1 MTQRGNGEG
10 SIYRRADG
18 RWTAAHY
25 VLRPDG
31 TRVRRAV
38 YGKSRKDVADQL
50 STLITK
56 TRAGL
61 PLAVESWTVERFAV
75 HWLTHVAG
83 PRLRP
88 STLSSYRATLR
99 LHILPTLGRVP
110 LRGLTPTHVRTLLAD
125 KAAAGLGVRSVQIIH
140 GTLRTMLS
148 EAVREELIERNVATV
163 VRPPSAHR
171 AEVRPWSTAEA
182 SRFLAVTVNHR
193 LHTLFAVG
201 VALGLRKGELLALR
215 WEDIDL
221 EGGMVHV
228 RQNVQRLPEVGLVF
242 GPPKSDKSRRS
253 IPLPAS
259 SARALR
265 THRARQAAEALAL
278 GPAWV
283 DSGLV
288 FTSRVGSVIEPRNLT
303 RLFDELIAKAGVR
316 RIRFHDVR
324 HTCASLL
331 LAQNVP
337 ARVVMEILG
346 HSQLAMTTDLYS
358 HVMPTALREAADAMD
373 RVFVQ
378 PN

>member
-1 MTQRGNGEG
+1 MNQRANGEG

-18 RWTAAHY
+18 RWTAACY

-31 TRVRRAV
+31 SRVRRAV
-38 YGKSRKDVADQL
+38 YGKTRKDVADRL
-50 STLITK
+50 AVLITK
-56 TRAGL
+56 TKAGL
-61 PLAVESWTVERFAV
+61 PLAVESWTLERFAG
-75 HWLTHVAG
+75 HWLKDVVG

-88 STLSSYRATLR
+88 STLSSYRETLR
-99 LHILPTLGRVP
+99 LHVLPTLGRTN
-110 LRGLTPTHVRTLLAD
+110 LRALTPTHVRTLLANKVAD
-125 KAAAGLGVRSVQIIH
+125 GLGARSIQIVH
-140 GTLRTMLS
+140 STLRTMLS
-148 EAVREELIERNVATV
+148 EAIREELIERNVATV
-163 VRPPSAHR
+163 VRPPSVER
-171 AEVRPWSTAEA
+171 VEVQPWSTEEA
-182 SRFLAVTVNHR
+182 GRLLAASADHR
-193 LHTLFAVG
+193 LHALFAVG

-215 WEDIDL
+215 WDDVDL
-221 EGGMVHV
+221 ESGVLHV
-228 RQNVQRLPEVGLVF
+228 RQNVQRLPEMGLVF
-242 GPPKSDKSRRS
+242 GPPKSRRT
-253 IPLPAS
+253 IPLPAA
-259 SARALR
+259 SAKVLR
-265 THRARQAAEALAL
+265 THRASQAAEALSL

-288 FTSRVGSVIEPRNLT
+288 FTSTVGTVIEPRNLN
-303 RLFDELIAKAGVR
+303 RLFDELIAKARVR
-316 RIRFHDVR
+316 RIRFHDLR

>member
-1 MTQRGNGEG
+1 MNQRANGEG

-18 RWTAAHY
+18 RWTAACY

-31 TRVRRAV
+31 SRVRRAV
-38 YGKSRKDVADQL
+38 YGKTRKDVADRL
-50 STLITK
+50 AVLITK
-56 TRAGL
+56 TKAGL
-61 PLAVESWTVERFAV
+61 PLAVESWTLERFAG
-75 HWLTHVAG
+75 HWLKDVVG

-88 STLSSYRATLR
+88 STLSSYRETLR
-99 LHILPTLGRVP
+99 LHVLPTLGRTN
-110 LRGLTPTHVRTLLAD
+110 LRALTPTHVRTLLANKVAD
-125 KAAAGLGVRSVQIIH
+125 GLGARSIQIVH
-140 GTLRTMLS
+140 STLRTMLS
-148 EAVREELIERNVATV
+148 EAIREELIERNVATV
-163 VRPPSAHR
+163 VRPPSVER
-171 AEVRPWSTAEA
+171 VEVQPWSTEEA
-182 SRFLAVTVNHR
+182 SRFLAAAADHR
-193 LHTLFAVG
+193 LHALFAVG

-215 WEDIDL
+215 WDDVDL
-221 EGGMVHV
+221 ESGVLHV
-228 RQNVQRLPEVGLVF
+228 RQNVQRLPEMGLVF
-242 GPPKSDKSRRS
+242 GPPKSRRT
-253 IPLPAS
+253 IPLPAA
-259 SARALR
+259 SAKVLR
-265 THRARQAAEALAL
+265 THRASQAAEALSL

-288 FTSRVGSVIEPRNLT
+288 FTSTVGTVIEPRNLN
-303 RLFDELIAKAGVR
+303 RLFDELIAKARVR
-316 RIRFHDVR
+316 RIRFHDLR